1 MKTTIRTKQLVLMI
15 CAIAVLCFSVF
26 SASANDYADYCI
38 DPNRNVQL
46 SLTAADAEYNPVS
59 GVGYTLYFYGSDLAD
74 VPDIADVN
82 LTDLEKTEMDLT
94 DENGKASI
102 TIPAEKQGVYIISC
116 TTIPDSVSDKSED
129 FVVTLP
135 YTSDNG
141 ETWEYEI
148 NATLKLTLNPAT
160 EPASITTTGN
170 GNGMDTN
177 GAGNNLGTSGSKAT
191 MNTGDIP
198 IFICAAIFLIS
209 FSVGLF
215 FLLKGKR
222 MSVK

>member
-94 DENGKASI
+94 DEMA
-102 TIPAEKQGVYIISC
+102 KQ
-116 TTIPDSVSDKSED
+116 
-129 FVVTLP
+129 
-135 YTSDNG
+135 
-141 ETWEYEI
+141 
-148 NATLKLTLNPAT
+148 A
-160 EPASITTTGN
+160 
-170 GNGMDTN
+170 
-177 GAGNNLGTSGSKAT
+177 
-191 MNTGDIP
+191 
-198 IFICAAIFLIS
+198 
-209 FSVGLF
+209 
-215 FLLKGKR
+215 
-222 MSVK
+222 